1 MSNPTPTVINASR
14 AVRML
19 KDAVATRSPEYNY
32 KTDEER
38 FPPNVAL
45 GAKSCVY
52 VRNGCADCLVGVALA
67 LEGVSLDVLA
77 QIERESDDLAVTHVC
92 DPDEACEEEHG
103 ETNVGSPWFLRR
115 LRELSGFDLTTEAV
129 DVFSAAQVYQ
139 DTARTW
145 GEALVAAEKT
155 KVQGYPEPLPNGTLL
170 V

>member
-38 FPPNVAL
+38 FPPGMAVN
-45 GAKSCVY
+45 AKSCVY
-52 VRNGCADCLVGVALA
+52 VRGGCADCLVGVALV
-67 LEGVSLDVLA
+67 LEGVSVDVLE
-77 QIERESDDLAVTHVC
+77 QIEHESDVIADTHECRENEDCVGI
-92 DPDEACEEEHG
+92 EHG
-103 ETNVGSPWFLRR
+103 ETNIGSRWFRGR
-115 LRELSGFDLTTEAV
+115 LLALSGFDLTDEAV

-145 GEALVAAEKT
+145 GEALAAADKT
-155 KVQGYPEPLPNGTLL
+155 NKQGYP
-170 V
+170 